1 MLSTRFR
8 WLAIVGFLTTTVATI
23 GIVRSS
29 RSESGIDDHL
39 TVTYLGGK
47 EPVRAIC
54 FEVEGERMEFGQR
67 FSAGEDWLKT
77 LTIGIQNTSGKV
89 VTYIDIGVFVP
100 RHNDQN
106 KAPPFHF
113 SLFSGDKQ
121 AALKMEDSGLLFE
134 PSSSPDR
141 SVAVRMGLD
150 EFTSIRSSLSKLGY
164 PSKIGAIELQIEEVV
179 FSDGTV
185 WSLGRWYRTDPSDR
199 RKLIPIGKDEG
210 NGQKV
215 VAFSDLEEECVSPI
229 YTIRE
234 CSRNGNIVCSARHVG
249 LT

>member
-1 MLSTRFR
+1 MRSTRFQ
-8 WLAIVGFLTTTVATI
+8 WLAIVGVLATTVATN

-29 RSESGIDDHL
+29 RSESGIDDRL

-47 EPVRAIC
+47 GPVRAVF
-54 FEVEGERMEFGQR
+54 FEVDGERMEFGHR
-67 FSAGEDWLKT
+67 FSAGEDWLET

-100 RHNDQN
+100 RQQDQT

-113 SLFSGDKQ
+113 SLFSGNKL
-121 AALKMEDSGLLFE
+121 AALKMEDSGLRFE

-141 SVAVRMGLD
+141 YVTVGMDLD

-164 PSKIGAIELQIEEVV
+164 PSKIGSIELQIEEVV

-185 WSLGRWYRTDPSDR
+185 WSLGRWYRTDPGDR
-199 RKLIPIGKDEG
+199 RKLIPSVRTKATD
-210 NGQKV
+210 KRSLP
-215 VAFSDLEEECVSPI
+215 FPI
-229 YTIRE
+229 
-234 CSRNGNIVCSARHVG
+234 
-249 LT
+249 